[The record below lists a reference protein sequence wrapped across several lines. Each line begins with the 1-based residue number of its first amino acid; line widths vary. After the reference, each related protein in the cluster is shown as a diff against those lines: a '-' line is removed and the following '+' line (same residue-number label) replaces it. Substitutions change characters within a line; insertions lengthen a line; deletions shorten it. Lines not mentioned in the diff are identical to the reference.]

1 MKPKSKKRDDP
12 TNKSIFTRFERRVFL
27 RSITNMEDLLFCR
40 IGFNA
45 GLRISEITAL
55 VLDDFILDQGLP
67 PMIHVRKGKGSKERY
82 AHIDDATVQMAFC
95 YYEDLDSSTRLFQME
110 DRTYERRFKKILER
124 SGITRI
130 DPTPHSMRHTNI
142 TMLLNRGMKIEKVMA
157 HAGHTKI
164 EHTVIYV
171 HLAYIDR
178 ARRYDEI
185 IGE

>member
-1 MKPKSKKRDDP
+1 
-12 TNKSIFTRFERRVFL
+12 
-27 RSITNMEDLLFCR
+27 MEDLLFCR

-45 GLRISEITAL
+45 GLRLSEITAL
-55 VLDDFILDQGLP
+55 VLEDFILEQGLP

-95 YYEDLDSSTRLFQME
+95 YYENLDLSTRLFQKA
-110 DRTYERRFKKILER
+110 DRTYERRFEKILVR

-130 DPTPHSMRHTNI
+130 EPTPHSMRHTNI
-142 TMLLNRGMKIEKVMA
+142 TMLIDLGMEIERVQA

-164 EHTVIYV
+164 QHTLIYV
-171 HLAYIDR
+171 DLAYKDR
-178 ARRYDEI
+178 SRRYDEI